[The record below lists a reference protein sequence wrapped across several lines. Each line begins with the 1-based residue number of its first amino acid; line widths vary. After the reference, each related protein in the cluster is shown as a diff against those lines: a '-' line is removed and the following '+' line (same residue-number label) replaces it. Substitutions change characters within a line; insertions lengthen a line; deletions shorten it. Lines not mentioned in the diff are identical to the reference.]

1 MHAVMLLS
9 TYYAKQKNDLFVQST
24 AMTEAVDAA
33 ATVAELNSIIAILAA
48 QNAAMIST
56 VMVASAASNH

>member
-1 MHAVMLLS
+1 
-9 TYYAKQKNDLFVQST
+9 
-24 AMTEAVDAA
+24 MTEAVDAA

-56 VMVASAASNH
+56 VMVVSASSNH

>member
-9 TYYAKQKNDLFVQST
+9 TYYAKQKNELFVQST

-56 VMVASAASNH
+56 VMVVSASSNH